1 MAELDPLKIT
11 LDEAAKLYTK
21 EIGTTTISA
30 FGEKGKFKKY
40 GKMPLV
46 KIFEGNVGSRVL
58 DEMLATAD
66 TAGKFNSLID
76 NLRLATKPVRRLITQ
91 SDSTN
96 PILGKLP
103 EADAGS

>member
-40 GKMPLV
+40 GKNA
-46 KIFEGNVGSRVL
+46 FS
-58 DEMLATAD
+58 
-66 TAGKFNSLID
+66 
-76 NLRLATKPVRRLITQ
+76 
-91 SDSTN
+91 
-96 PILGKLP
+96 
-103 EADAGS
+103 